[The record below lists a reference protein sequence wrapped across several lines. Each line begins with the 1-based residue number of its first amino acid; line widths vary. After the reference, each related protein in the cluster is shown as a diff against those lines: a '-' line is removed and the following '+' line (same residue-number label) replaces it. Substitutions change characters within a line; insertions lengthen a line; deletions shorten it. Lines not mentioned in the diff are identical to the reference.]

1 MPRVSRADRR
11 DELTNTPLLRHY
23 LLIAIRSVARH
34 KLYSFI
40 NVLGLSVALTC
51 TIFVILFVRYQLSYD
66 KWIPGTQD
74 LYRVESTL
82 RNPSGAPIDSAPTA
96 YPLGV
101 AMREQIPGI
110 TGMTRLHP
118 ETLTLAEGDRQFP
131 ERDVDFVDSNFFRI
145 IRVPFVEGSPGT
157 ALSQPESVVLSQ
169 STARKYFGN
178 TDPMGRTLI
187 TTVGSCPNQ
196 GSSCGGKTVSLE
208 VTGIVRDLPKNSQL
222 TGDVFIPITS
232 LADPDSPSV
241 RQTWFELRP
250 FTYITL
256 APGIRPAA
264 ILAAMPRTLD
274 QDVTGVRQLLGV
286 AWRGSQ
292 VYRIHLTPFT
302 QVHLNSSRWPNN
314 LTPPGSW
321 NTLYGVVIIGVLILL
336 VACFNFT
343 NLATARAALRAREIG
358 LRKTSGATRRQLTFQ
373 FLSEA
378 VFLAL
383 LSLAVAAA
391 AAELLL
397 PAFNSFLH
405 QSIALNYASD
415 WRLDLILIG
424 VATGAGL
431 VSGIYPALILSRL
444 RPVGVFQAVTRGAKS
459 SLGLR
464 EVLVLMQFAVSI
476 ALGIAAIVVFRQV
489 NYARNMNLG
498 FRRNNIVVIQNSD
511 LAGAR
516 QEAFAR
522 ALRANPGISQVGLSG
537 FVPFARR
544 KNFANIQVPGQPSQ
558 LTLTWVPIGPDYL
571 RTYGIALVSGRLLSA
586 SRGDD
591 RFSLTGANQGRN
603 VLINVAAARRL
614 GFTPQNAVGQPVR
627 YNATGVPI
635 EVHIVGVLADARTQG
650 AREPVAP
657 TVYSYYPNYP
667 MDFSVCL
674 RLDRISQTLAFIDRT
689 WHAFVPTVAIQRSF
703 LSADFARLYR
713 SDERQGTVFSVFV
726 VIAIFIACLGLYG
739 LAVFTADRRTKEI
752 AVRKISGAGT
762 LAIMNLMLWRISVP
776 VLLANAI
783 AWPVAYYFLQRW
795 LQGFA
800 DHVWL
805 NPMYF
810 VMCGAIALLVA
821 WATVFVHTLHLAHTS
836 PVHALRYE

>member
-1 MPRVSRADRR
+1 M
-11 DELTNTPLLRHY
+11 LRHY
-23 LLIAIRSVARH
+23 FMMATRSFARH

-40 NVLGLSVALTC
+40 NVLGLSLALTC

-66 KWIPGTQD
+66 KWLPGTQD

-82 RNPSGAPIDSAPTA
+82 RNPSGAPLNSAPTA

-118 ETLTLAEGDRQFP
+118 ETLTLAEGDRQFL
-131 ERDVDFVDSNFFRI
+131 ESDVDFVDSNFFRI
-145 IRVPFVEGSPGT
+145 IRVPFVEGNPGT
-157 ALSQPESVVLSQ
+157 ALSQPESVVLSE

-178 TDPMGRTLI
+178 TDSMGRTLI
-187 TTVGSCPNQ
+187 TNVGSCPNQ
-196 GSSCGGKTVSLE
+196 GTTCGRKTVSLE
-208 VTGIVRDLPKNSQL
+208 VTGIVRDLPTNSQL

-232 LADPDSPSV
+232 LADPDSPRV

-256 APGIRPAA
+256 AHDTRPDA
-264 ILAAMPRTLD
+264 ILAAMPRILD
-274 QDVTGVRQLLGV
+274 QNVTGVRQLLGV

-302 QVHLNSSRWPNN
+302 QVHLNSSRWPHN

-336 VACFNFT
+336 AACFNFT
-343 NLATARAALRAREIG
+343 NLTTARAALRAREIG
-358 LRKTSGATRRQLTFQ
+358 LRKTLGATRRQLTFQ

-383 LSLAVAAA
+383 LSLAVAVA
-391 AAELLL
+391 AAEMLL

-405 QSIALNYASD
+405 QSIALNYAID
-415 WRLDLILIG
+415 WKLDLILVG

-431 VSGIYPALILSRL
+431 VSGTYPALVLSRL
-444 RPVGVFQAVTRGAKS
+444 RPVGAFWAKTRGAKRS
-459 SLGLR
+459 VGLR
-464 EVLVLMQFAVSI
+464 DILVLMQFAVSI

-498 FRRNNIVVIQNSD
+498 FRRDNIVVIQNSD
-511 LAGAR
+511 LAGTR

-522 ALRANPGISQVGLSG
+522 VLRASPGISQVGLSG

-544 KNFANIQVPGQPSQ
+544 ENFANIQVPGQPSQ
-558 LTLTWVPIGPDYL
+558 VTLNWVPIGPDYL
-571 RTYGIALVSGRLLSA
+571 RTYGIALVAGRLLSA

-591 RFSLTGANQGRN
+591 RFSLTGANEGRN
-603 VLINVAAARRL
+603 VLINVAGARRL
-614 GFTPQNAVGQPVR
+614 GFTPQNAVGQTVR
-627 YNATGVPI
+627 YNATSVPI
-635 EVHIVGVLADARTQG
+635 QVHIVGVLADAKTQG

-657 TVYSYYPNYP
+657 TVYTYYPNYP
-667 MDFSVCL
+667 MDFSVRL
-674 RLDRISQTLAFIDRT
+674 RPDRIPQTLAFIDRT

-703 LSADFARLYR
+703 LSAGFARLYR

-726 VIAIFIACLGLYG
+726 IIAIFIACLGLYG
-739 LAVFTADRRTKEI
+739 LVVFTAERRTKELGI
-752 AVRKISGAGT
+752 RKISGART
-762 LAIMNLMLWRISVP
+762 TDIVKLMLWRLSVP
-776 VLLANAI
+776 VLVANVI
-783 AWPVAYYFLQRW
+783 AWPVAYYYLHRW
-795 LQGFA
+795 LEGYA
-800 DHVWL
+800 YRISL
-805 NPMYF
+805 NPLYF
-810 VMCGAIALLVA
+810 LLTGMAALLIA
-821 WATVFVHTLHLAHTS
+821 WVTVYANTLRLARAN
-836 PVHALRYE
+836 PIHALRYE